1 MSTLRTSRQTS
12 GFLQGPSE
20 PQGSGLKPQNPA
32 PSQRK
37 LWEPKRHSG
46 SFWIVLDR
54 PGASWSVLDVSGQLL
69 TVVDDPAGGV
79 DVQLQQ
85 VHDPLVLLGSF
96 HEL

>member
-1 MSTLRTSRQTS
+1 MSTSRTSRQTS

-20 PQGSGLKPQNPA
+20 PEGSGLKPQNPA

-37 LWEPKRHSG
+37 LWEPKRC
-46 SFWIVLDR
+46 